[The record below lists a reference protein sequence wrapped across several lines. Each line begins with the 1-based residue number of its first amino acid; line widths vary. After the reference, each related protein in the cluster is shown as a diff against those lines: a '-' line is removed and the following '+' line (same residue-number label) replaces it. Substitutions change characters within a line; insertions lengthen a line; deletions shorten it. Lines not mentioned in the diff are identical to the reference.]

1 LYSWNAARGCDD
13 PIIINTRYGGIIM
26 STIGTFTPAKD
37 GGWTGSIRTLVT
49 QPLTLPRL
57 TGPVVE
63 LEV

>member
-1 LYSWNAARGCDD
+1 
-13 PIIINTRYGGIIM
+13 M

-37 GGWTGSIRTLVT
+37 GGWTDSIRTLVS
-49 QPLTLPRL
+49 QPSILPRL